1 MGIAEDPPRLA
12 VLGWAPH
19 GKQIQFGQCGH
30 VDDGCDA
37 AIAKDGCAH
46 QPFDLVQ
53 IFLQA
58 LDDHLLLSE

>member
-1 MGIAEDPPRLA
+1 MSN
-12 VLGWAPH
+12 
-19 GKQIQFGQCGH
+19 GKQIQFGQRGH
-30 VDDGCDA
+30 VDDGRDA
-37 AIAKDGCAH
+37 AVAKDGGAH